1 MINSALTTSSAGKK
15 PRFNQY
21 ETICCDTIRSLVDIA
36 WAKPTW
42 PFACSTASTKAFRV
56 ASEGFICA
64 STQKIQMQNTYRFVF
79 MQPISV
85 LECAQK
91 DLYYPLMTKTPR
103 APSPLASLFKARRKA
118 QKLSQVT
125 LAERVRQLL
134 GPDETFSQQTYAA
147 FEAGGTQN
155 TRFALQIA
163 QALGISMD
171 EVADLSSTTP
181 SPLYTQDVKALGHSV
196 AETRAAYTA
205 ELHAP
210 LIIESD
216 SSGEPGLPVLRE
228 VPSTKFRFDREL
240 LSDMGITARDVV
252 CMKVEGSSMD
262 PVLPDGSTVGIDRGK
277 QKIRDG
283 DIYAVSH
290 GGHLRV
296 KMLYKLPLGGV
307 RMRSFN
313 RDEYPDEEYSPD
325 RVRKEEIN
333 IVGRIFWYSVFR

>member
-1 MINSALTTSSAGKK
+1 
-15 PRFNQY
+15 
-21 ETICCDTIRSLVDIA
+21 
-36 WAKPTW
+36 
-42 PFACSTASTKAFRV
+42 
-56 ASEGFICA
+56 
-64 STQKIQMQNTYRFVF
+64 

-85 LECAQK
+85 LEYAQK
-91 DLYYPLMTKTPR
+91 DLYYPLMTKTAR
-103 APSPLASLFKARRKA
+103 VPSPLASLFKARRKA

-171 EVADLSSTTP
+171 EVADLSSATP
-181 SPLYTQDVKALGHSV
+181 PQLYARDMETFGHRV
-196 AETRAAYTA
+196 AETSAAYTA

-210 LIIESD
+210 LLIEGD
-216 SSGEPGLPVLRE
+216 ANGEPGHTAHRE
-228 VPSTKFRFDREL
+228 IPSTKFRFDRQL
-240 LSDMGITARDVV
+240 LADMAITARDVA
-252 CMKVEGSSMD
+252 CMTVEGSSMD

-277 QKIRDG
+277 QKIKDG

>member
-1 MINSALTTSSAGKK
+1 
-15 PRFNQY
+15 
-21 ETICCDTIRSLVDIA
+21 
-36 WAKPTW
+36 
-42 PFACSTASTKAFRV
+42 
-56 ASEGFICA
+56 
-64 STQKIQMQNTYRFVF
+64 
-79 MQPISV
+79 
-85 LECAQK
+85 
-91 DLYYPLMTKTPR
+91 MTKTAR
-103 APSPLASLFKARRKA
+103 VPSPLASLFKARRKA

-171 EVADLSSTTP
+171 EVADLNNTTP
-181 SPLYTQDVKALGHSV
+181 SPSYAQDNPTLDDRV
-196 AETRAAYTA
+196 AEPRIAYGI
-205 ELHAP
+205 ELQAP
-210 LIIESD
+210 LLVETSAP
-216 SSGEPGLPVLRE
+216 GEPSGITICE
-228 VPSTKFRFDREL
+228 VPSSKFRFDRSML
-240 LSDMGITARDVV
+240 ADLAISPNDVA
-252 CMKVEGSSMD
+252 CMSVDGSSMD

-277 QKIRDG
+277 QKIKDG

-296 KMLYKLPLGGV
+296 KMLYRLPLGGI